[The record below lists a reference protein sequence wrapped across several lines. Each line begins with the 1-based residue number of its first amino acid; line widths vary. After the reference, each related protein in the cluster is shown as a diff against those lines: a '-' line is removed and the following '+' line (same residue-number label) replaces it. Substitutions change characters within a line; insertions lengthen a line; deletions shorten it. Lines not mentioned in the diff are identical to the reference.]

1 MQNLP
6 YLFIEPFLWWIW
18 KAPKRIFV
26 VLKRILVL
34 ANHAMS
40 FTLNIRLLF
49 VPLFGDY
56 TVAGRVI
63 GFIMRVAQIILG
75 LLVAILLLISMVL
88 LPLLWY
94 YIPVVLI
101 HYLGFYTI
109 FVIIAVY
116 FARILLIKDTPE
128 AKIPSVGG
136 EGYLKTARP
145 SVIAAL
151 RDAKSANSFEPV
163 LKNSRIQY
171 LLQKTELNKEE
182 FTSRLVLVPDVEIW
196 KTLKRAFEVAKEH
209 NCRYIEME
217 HAFYAMLEIM
227 PDIDKFLLSF
237 GTSLADIKEAIVWIL
252 NERERLSRVLFWQED
267 YKLAKMGGFGRGMT
281 GRVTPLLDSVSTDF
295 TELAKKGLIR
305 GIIAHQEEIKQIADL
320 LSGSQKVNVLI
331 IGQPGSG
338 KTSVIKG
345 IAKAIVEGTEYEKIS
360 NKRIVS
366 VESGSLVAGAKTS
379 GDIAE
384 KFKKI
389 MEEVHGSGDIILFFD
404 EIHNLVSGVSNE
416 SSDVSSVYSIL
427 EPYLSTGKIQVLA
440 ATNRETYRKY
450 IEPNGAFARLFNIV
464 DINPSN
470 GDETKD
476 ILKHITFDIENFE
489 KVMVTLPA
497 IKRIVRL
504 SERLMFERVFPD
516 KAVDVLNRCVQ
527 AVSRKEAVVTAE
539 RAAEVISSMTH
550 VPVTSMSEDESQKL
564 LQIEET
570 MKQSVIGQDHAVVQV
585 ANALKRS
592 RVGIRDEKKPIAS
605 FLFVGS
611 TGVGKTETAKTLAR
625 VYFGD
630 EKKMVR
636 LDMSEYQQGDSIN
649 KLIGSSDGANKGIL
663 TEAIRETPFTVL
675 LLDEIEKA
683 HPQIL
688 LTFLQVLDDGRLTD
702 STGMTV
708 SFANTIIIATS
719 NVGTREIQAVA
730 ARNGSFSEMEEAAMK
745 KVQEHYAPEFLN
757 RFSGVIVFNPLTK
770 EDVKKIARILLKGV
784 EKIAGEKDI
793 KISFTEELLE
803 GLVEKGF
810 NPEWGARPLRR
821 VIEDKVET
829 YLAEKL
835 LSGEIRAGDV
845 LEVGGEVLG
854 E

>member
-1 MQNLP
+1 MDTVP
-6 YLFIEPFLWWIW
+6 FIFVEPILWWSY
-18 KAPKRIFV
+18 KAPKMLFII
-26 VLKRILVL
+26 LKRVLVL
-34 ANHAMS
+34 VNHALS
-40 FTLNIRLLF
+40 LTLNIRLLF

-56 TVAGRVI
+56 TIPGRII
-63 GFIMRVAQIILG
+63 GFFVRVGQIILG
-75 LLVAILLLISMVL
+75 LLVMLLLLFLMLFVPLFWYYLPILLL
-88 LPLLWY
+88 
-94 YIPVVLI
+94 
-101 HYLGFYTI
+101 HYLKFYFVFVVIGAYFLRI
-109 FVIIAVY
+109 FLM
-116 FARILLIKDTPE
+116 RDTPR
-128 AKIPSVGG
+128 ARVTSVGG

-145 SVIAAL
+145 SVIKTL
-151 RDAKSANSFEPV
+151 KDSKHSQSFAPFF
-163 LKNSRIQY
+163 KNAHIKY
-171 LLQKTELNKEE
+171 LLQKTELDKDE
-182 FTSRLVLVPDVEIW
+182 FMTGVKVNVDVEVW
-196 KTLKRAFEVAKEH
+196 KLLKRAFDVAKEH

-217 HAFYAMLEIM
+217 HAFLALLEVM
-227 PDIDKFLLSF
+227 PDIDRFLASF
-237 GTSLADIKEAIVWIL
+237 GSSLEDVKEALIWIVD
-252 NERERLSRVLFWQED
+252 ERERLAKVFFWQED
-267 YKLAKMGGFGRGMT
+267 YSLGKLGGFGRGMT

-295 TELAKKGLIR
+295 TALAKKGLIR

-345 IAKAIVEGTEYEKIS
+345 IAKAIVEGTDYEKIS

-366 VESGSLVAGAKTS
+366 IDSGSLFAGAKTP

-464 DINPSN
+464 DINPSSSE
-470 GDETKD
+470 ETKE
-476 ILKHITFDIENFE
+476 ILKHLTFDIEKFE
-489 KVMVTLPA
+489 KVLITLPA

-527 AVSRKEAVVTAE
+527 AVSRDGKVVTAE
-539 RAAEVISSMTH
+539 KAAEIISGMAH
-550 VPVTSMSEDESQKL
+550 VPVTAMSADESQKL
-564 LQIEET
+564 LKIEET

-592 RVGIRDEKKPIAS
+592 RVGIRDENKPIAS

-649 KLIGSSDGANKGIL
+649 KLIGTSDGTTKGIL

-688 LTFLQVLDDGRLTD
+688 LAFLQVLDDGRLTD
-702 STGMTV
+702 SSGMTV

-719 NVGTREIQAVA
+719 NVGTREIQSVA

-745 KVQEHYAPEFLN
+745 KVQEQYAPEFLN
-757 RFSGVIVFNPLTK
+757 RFTGLVVFNPLSK
-770 EDVKKIARILLKGV
+770 EDVKKIARILLRSV
-784 EKIAGEKDI
+784 EEIAESKDI
-793 KISFTEELLE
+793 KVTFTEDLLE

-810 NPEWGARPLRR
+810 SPEWGARPLKRL
-821 VIEDKVET
+821 IEDKVET

-835 LSGEIRAGDV
+835 LSGEIKAGDV
-845 LEVGGEVLG
+845 LEVGREVF
-854 E
+854 